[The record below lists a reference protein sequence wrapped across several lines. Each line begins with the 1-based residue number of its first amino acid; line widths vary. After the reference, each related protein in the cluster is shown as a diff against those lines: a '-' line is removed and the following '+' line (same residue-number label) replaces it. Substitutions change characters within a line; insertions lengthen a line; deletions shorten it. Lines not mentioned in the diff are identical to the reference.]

1 MRRGEVRKGS
11 AWALVTG
18 GNSGIGRCYV
28 RRLAALEYN
37 VFIAGLNEAL
47 NRETAD
53 EVRAQSGVEVVT
65 LEIDLARREAAQE
78 LYEAVRARGIEVSV
92 LVNNAGMFSFLD
104 VLETPEERLDR
115 LILLHCYTPTMLCR
129 LFGEDMAARGKGHIL
144 NMSSYSLWMPW
155 PGLATYSASKSY
167 LRSFSTAYSKEV
179 QERGVRVTSVCPA
192 GVATDLYGLPANLQ
206 KLGIRLGVL
215 LTPDGCA
222 RRALRAMWRG
232 RRNCVPGWWNR
243 LGIPFCVWMPMF
255 ILRIARKYT
264 RRLQR

>member
-1 MRRGEVRKGS
+1 
-11 AWALVTG
+11 LVTG

-28 RRLAALEYN
+28 RRLGALGYN
-37 VFIAGLNEAL
+37 IFIAGLNETL

-53 EVRAQSGVEVVT
+53 EVRRQSGVEVVT
-65 LEIDLARREAAQE
+65 MEIDLARREAARE
-78 LYEAVRARGIEVSV
+78 LYEAVRARGIEISV

-115 LILLHCYTPTMLCR
+115 LILLHSYTPTMLCR
-129 LFGEDMAARGKGHIL
+129 LLGEDMAARGKGHIL

-167 LRSFSTAYSKEV
+167 LRSFSTAFSKEV
-179 QERGVRVTSVCPA
+179 RERGVRVTSVCPA

-206 KLGIRLGVL
+206 RLGTRLGVL

-255 ILRIARKYT
+255 VLRIARKYT
-264 RRLQR
+264 RCLQR